1 MTKFAGCG
9 CRQISSGTPYGRF
22 AQMLLLTA
30 QRRDEVAGM
39 RRSELKGTDLWT
51 ISRERMKGGVP
62 HDVPLASQAARV
74 LEGIP
79 RVHGS
84 DYVFTLSGDGPITG
98 YSEAKR
104 RLDGKI
110 LEIARED
117 ARGRGEAPP
126 EAIPRWTFHDLR
138 RTAASGMAQL
148 GTPVHVIEAVLAH
161 RGGEISGVAGIY
173 NKWNYLPEKSKA
185 LAAWARYL
193 ESLVSGEPASNVV
206 ELHSA

>member
-1 MTKFAGCG
+1 
-9 CRQISSGTPYGRF
+9 
-22 AQMLLLTA
+22 MLLLTA

-84 DYVFTLSGDGPITG
+84 DYVFTLSATVRSQATARPNAVWMARYLRSPERTRGAG
-98 YSEAKR
+98 ERR
-104 RLDGKI
+104 RLKPSR
-110 LEIARED
+110 A
-117 ARGRGEAPP
+117 GRFMICVG
-126 EAIPRWTFHDLR
+126 R
-138 RTAASGMAQL
+138 RRRAWLSSERPFTSSK
-148 GTPVHVIEAVLAH
+148 PVLAH

-193 ESLVSGEPASNVV
+193 ELLVSGEPASNVV